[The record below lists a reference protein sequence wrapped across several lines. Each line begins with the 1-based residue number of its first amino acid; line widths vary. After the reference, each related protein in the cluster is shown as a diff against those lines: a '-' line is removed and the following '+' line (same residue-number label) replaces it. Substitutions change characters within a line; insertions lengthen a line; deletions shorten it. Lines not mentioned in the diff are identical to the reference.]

1 MSFATVPHIVRPKAI
16 ERHLAVASAEQMSA
30 CMTSSY
36 LRVRGTFELS
46 EENNKLLFM
55 GQRSSASKA
64 PCIEDGQSV
73 RVDYRFADD
82 NLVFFAHIAESASP
96 GSWMLT
102 RPQTVQKLSRRAHER
117 FPMPESAGVRLAM
130 ITNHG
135 FQSFPVVDLS
145 SGGAAVRYDAR
156 EAGLWP
162 GHRVTVWLE
171 TRDVKGVPI
180 TIDVRHVSRRGC
192 APGHKL
198 AGVRFVDPGADAR
211 RAIGQTLFGG

>member
-16 ERHLAVASAEQMSA
+16 EQHLAVASAGQMAA

-36 LRVRGTFELS
+36 LRVRGTFEVS
-46 EENNKLLFM
+46 AENNNLLFL
-55 GQRSSASKA
+55 GQRSWASKSA
-64 PCIEDGQSV
+64 RIESGQSV

-82 NLVFFAHIAESASP
+82 NLVFFAQVAESSSP

-117 FPMPESAGVRLAM
+117 YIMPESAGVRLAM
-130 ITNHG
+130 MTNHG

-156 EAGLWP
+156 EVGLWV
-162 GHRVTVWLE
+162 GRRVTVWLE

-180 TIDVRHVSRRGC
+180 TIEVRHVSRRGC
-192 APGHKL
+192 LPGQKL